1 MHPLWSNFF
10 RQRKEQKSLSEML
23 REIPIFSDLRKGEL
37 RKLEKIVHLRRFKP
51 GEEVFREGEPGV
63 GMYIVR
69 SGGID
74 ILQRSEDG
82 SEQCLAHLGSG
93 DFFGE
98 LALLDEA
105 PRSATA
111 RATEP
116 TELWGI
122 FRPDL
127 MDLIQ
132 RDPRLGVKIV
142 LPLAR
147 LVGERLRRTNEL
159 LKKTSEVEG

>member
-10 RQRKEQKSLSEML
+10 RQRRQEKTLSERL
-23 REIPIFSDLRKGEL
+23 REIPVFSELRKGEL
-37 RKLEKIVHLRRFKP
+37 RKLEKIVHLRRYRP
-51 GEEVFREGEPGV
+51 SEEVFREGEPGV
-63 GMYIVR
+63 GMYIIR
-69 SGGID
+69 FGGVD

-82 SEQCLAHLGSG
+82 SEQLLTHLEAG

-116 TELWGI
+116 TELWGV

-132 RDPRLGVKIV
+132 RDPRLGLKIV

-159 LKKTSEVEG
+159 LKRVSEVER